1 MKNNQYENAKKQVLS
16 VYDLLRDENIPYRF
30 IEEFLHHDRVI
41 KVNIP
46 VEMDNWELKVF
57 KWYRSQHKNIK
68 WPYKGG
74 IRFHQDVSIE
84 EVKALSLWMS
94 IKTSVVKLPL
104 WWWKWWII
112 VNPKELSYIE
122 LEKLSRWYV
131 RQLYRYLWPDFDV
144 PAPDV
149 NTNPQ
154 IMAWMVDEYS
164 KLVGK
169 FSPWS
174 FTWKPLEMW
183 GSEWRGIATAL
194 GWVYVLE
201 KYCEIKWIDI
211 KWKKIVIQWAW
222 NAWLTFAKLIE
233 EKWWKVVA
241 ISDSRWAIYDEDGIN
256 IEKVE
261 KLKKD
266 RKWVSEIEWVK
277 KLTNQELLELEC
289 DILVLAALENQ
300 ITEENVENIKASI
313 ILELAN
319 GPIVPDVDDYLYN
332 KGIVVIPDI
341 LANAW
346 WVTVSYF
353 EQVQWNTNF
362 YWSEKEVFEKLK
374 TIMDVSTKEVIELW
388 DKHNINYR
396 KSAYV
401 LSLKRQYG
409 AWKHLN

>member
-30 IEEFLHHDRVI
+30 IEEFLHHDRI
-41 KVNIP
+41 IEVNIP

-409 AWKHLN
+409 AWKYLN